1 MQPNMQS
8 RYYVRSVPLYMREC
22 VFVCVCLYIYIYI
35 CIYIYIYIYCDLMIT
50 SIFGDL
56 MITSISKPYY
66 VMLASALRIPLLL
79 APDLI
84 WLPGLERGDE
94 GG

>member
-1 MQPNMQS
+1 MQS

-22 VFVCVCLYIYIYI
+22 VFVCVCLYIN
-35 CIYIYIYIYCDLMIT
+35 IYIYFFFGDLMIT

-56 MITSISKPYY
+56 MITSISKSYY
-66 VMLASALRIPLLL
+66 VMLANTLLLPLLL

>member
-1 MQPNMQS
+1 MQS
-8 RYYVRSVPLYMREC
+8 RYYDYVRSVPLYMREC
-22 VFVCVCLYIYIYI
+22 VFVCVCLYIN
-35 CIYIYIYIYCDLMIT
+35 IYIYIYIFGDLMIT

-66 VMLASALRIPLLL
+66 VMLSNALLLPLLL

-84 WLPGLERGDE
+84 WLPDLERGDE

>member
-1 MQPNMQS
+1 MVCS
-8 RYYVRSVPLYMREC
+8 AVHER
-22 VFVCVCLYIYIYI
+22 VCVCVCVFIYKYIIFFFFFSFG
-35 CIYIYIYIYCDLMIT
+35 DLMIT

-66 VMLASALRIPLLL
+66 VMLANALLLPLLL

-84 WLPGLERGDE
+84 WLPVLERGDE